1 MKAIVFKSRVSKKG
15 IIIPDEIKDTLATL
29 EEKVIKVIF
38 IYEEESKEEKGLK
51 EYALKKFLEG
61 YDDEDMVY
69 DSL

>member
-1 MKAIVFKSRVSKKG
+1 MKAIEFKSRVTKKG
-15 IIIPDEIKDTLATL
+15 IVIPDEIKDALGTL

-38 IYEEESKEEKGLK
+38 LYEEENKEEKGLK

>member
-1 MKAIVFKSRVSKKG
+1 MKAIEFKARVTKKG
-15 IIIPDEIKDTLATL
+15 IIIPDEIKDTLDTL

-38 IYEEESKEEKGLK
+38 LYEEESKEEKALK
-51 EYALKKFLEG
+51 EYALNKFLDG

>member
-1 MKAIVFKSRVSKKG
+1 MKAIEFKSRVTKKG

-38 IYEEESKEEKGLK
+38 IYEEESKEEKGVK
-51 EYALKKFLEG
+51 EYALNKFLEG
-61 YDDEDMVY
+61 YADEDMVY